1 MVRKRGVRKTRIS
14 EEQIMEMLR
23 LHRQGMSISAIAQAT
38 GCHRQTVKAYLV
50 ERQADILADEVKK
63 QVLVEELRNHF
74 RELPDFAALGFKGHL
89 DASVS
94 ESPSLTGPRARTPGP
109 ISVAGYLGLPGR
121 GSASYQSSEWS
132 RMYLFSARD
141 THLIQAIREHLRD
154 SDLWVHWDAWRKEVA
169 EYETPS
175 RKLLEWVDSRM
186 ETERWQKIDPEYI
199 DSVRWWL
206 FGNILRKTGG
216 AEYEK
221 LETRGV
227 ELTTPGARRVIAR
240 CPDGAKIKELHDWLL
255 NTLDEAGKLPECASL
270 EAATHQLM
278 EKQPKLKDIILKID
292 LALDGIALMRA
303 CPGRCHLCPV

>member
-1 MVRKRGVRKTRIS
+1 MVRKRGIRKTRIS
-14 EEQIMEMLR
+14 EEQVKEMLR

-38 GCHRQTVKAYLV
+38 GCHRQTVRAYLV

-94 ESPSLTGPRARTPGP
+94 ESPGLAGPRVRTPGP
-109 ISVAGYLGLPGR
+109 ISVAGSLGLPGS
-121 GSASYQSSEWS
+121 GSTLYESSEWS
-132 RMYLFSARD
+132 RMYLFPAKD

-154 SDLWVHWDAWRKEVA
+154 SDLWLHWDAWRKEVV

-175 RKLLEWVDSRM
+175 RKLLEWVDART
-186 ETERWQKIDPEYI
+186 EAERWQKIDPEHI

-206 FGNILRKTGG
+206 FGNILRKTSG

-227 ELTTPGARRVIAR
+227 EITTPGVRQVIAR
-240 CPDGAKIKELHDWLL
+240 CLDGAKTKELYDWLM
-255 NTLDEAGKLPECASL
+255 NTLDEAGKLPEWAALESASR
-270 EAATHQLM
+270 QLM
-278 EKQPKLKDIILKID
+278 DKQPTLKDNILKID
-292 LALDGIALMRA
+292 SALDGIALMRA
-303 CPGRCHLCPV
+303 FPGRCHLCPV

>member
-14 EEQIMEMLR
+14 EEQVMEMLR

-94 ESPSLTGPRARTPGP
+94 ESPGLTGPRVRMQGP

-121 GSASYQSSEWS
+121 GSASYMSSEWS
-132 RMYLFSARD
+132 RMYLFPARD
-141 THLIQAIREHLRD
+141 AHLIQSIREHLRA
-154 SDLWVHWDAWRKEVA
+154 SDLWLHWDAWRKEVA

-175 RKLLEWVDSRM
+175 RRLLEWVDART
-186 ETERWQKIDPEYI
+186 EAERWQKIDPEHI
-199 DSVRWWL
+199 DSIRWWL
-206 FGNILRKTGG
+206 FGNILRKTSGQ
-216 AEYEK
+216 EYEK

-227 ELTTPGARRVIAR
+227 ELTTPGTRQVVAR
-240 CPDGAKIKELHDWLL
+240 CQDGVKIKELHGWLL
-255 NTLDEAGKLPECASL
+255 NTLDEAEKLPEWASL
-270 EAATHQLM
+270 ESATRQLM
-278 EKQPKLKDIILKID
+278 DKQAELKDIILKLD
-292 LALDGIALMRA
+292 SALDGIALMRA
-303 CPGRCHLCPV
+303 FPGGCHLCPV